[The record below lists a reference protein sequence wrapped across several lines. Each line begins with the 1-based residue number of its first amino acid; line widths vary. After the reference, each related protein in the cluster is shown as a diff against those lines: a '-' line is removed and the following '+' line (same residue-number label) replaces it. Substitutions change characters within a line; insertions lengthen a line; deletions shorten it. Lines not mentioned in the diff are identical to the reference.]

1 MDSTTDRRVLP
12 QDEAADLGAE
22 FEPFLQEWRPAP
34 EPGTV
39 VLTSRHLAIIGFV
52 GMVALALM
60 ATLAYVAGRI
70 ASNGPSRIVMV
81 DTAQALPVQAQPVQT
96 VAPAPPAAKPVRLS
110 TTAVNAPIKGEA
122 FWQVGALDRGMAT
135 VSLKYLQENGLPARL
150 EPVAG
155 SALVRVL
162 VGPAAGAEIA
172 ALKQKLDGLGFPAF
186 IKQY

>member
-1 MDSTTDRRVLP
+1 MDSRTERIPLP
-12 QDEAADLGAE
+12 TEETAELGSE

-34 EPGTV
+34 AAGTI
-39 VLTSRHLAIIGFV
+39 VLTSRHLAIIGFA

-81 DTAQALPVQAQPVQT
+81 DTAQAQPV
-96 VAPAPPAAKPVRLS
+96 VAQSPTPVPAAAKPVALPIN
-110 TTAVNAPIKGEA
+110 TANTPGTGES
-122 FWQVGALDRGMAT
+122 FWQVGALDKGMAT
-135 VSLKYLQENGLPARL
+135 VSMKYLQENGLPARL

-155 SALVRVL
+155 SPLMRVL
-162 VGPAAGAEIA
+162 VGPAVGADIA
-172 ALKQKLDGLGFPAF
+172 ALKQKLDALGFPAF